1 MKILL
6 CTDGSKNAQ
15 RATAY
20 VATLTR
26 AFDQLEVTLLYVD
39 IPLTERISAL
49 LASDAV
55 EQMHR
60 ANAES
65 AFKSARERLRRARI
79 HASEWIESGEVVECI
94 TRMARRGKF
103 DLIVVGSRGHSPL
116 VDWMLGSTTSE
127 VLAANKIPVLVVP

>member
-6 CTDGSKNAQ
+6 CTDGSKNAE

-26 AFDQLEVTLLYVD
+26 AFRQLDVALLYVD
-39 IPLTERISAL
+39 IPLTERISTL
-49 LASDAV
+49 LESDAV

-65 AFKSARERLRRARI
+65 AFKSARGRLQRARI
-79 HASEWIESGEVVECI
+79 HPKELIQNGNVVECI
-94 TRMARRGKF
+94 SHTARRGKF
-103 DLIVVGSRGHSPL
+103 DLIVIGSRGHSPL
-116 VDWMLGSTTSE
+116 VDWMLGSTASE
-127 VLAANKIPVLVVP
+127 VLAASKVPVLVVP

>member
-6 CTDGSKNAQ
+6 CTDGSKNAE

-26 AFDQLEVTLLYVD
+26 AFHQLDVALLYVD
-39 IPLTERISAL
+39 IPVTERISTL
-49 LASDAV
+49 LESDAV

-60 ANAES
+60 ANAE
-65 AFKSARERLRRARI
+65 AALKSARGRLQRARI
-79 HASEWIESGEVVECI
+79 HPKELIQSGNVVECI
-94 TRMARRGKF
+94 SRTARSGKF
-103 DLIVVGSRGHSPL
+103 DLIVIGSRGHSPL

-127 VLAANKIPVLVVP
+127 VLAANNVPVLVVP

>member
-6 CTDGSKNAQ
+6 CTDGSKNAE

-20 VATLTR
+20 VATLPR
-26 AFDQLEVTLLYVD
+26 AFRQLDVTLLYVD
-39 IPLTERISAL
+39 VPITERISTL
-49 LASDAV
+49 IESNAV

-65 AFKSARERLRRARI
+65 ALKSARGRLRRARV
-79 HASEWIESGEVVECI
+79 HAKELVQSGNVVECI
-94 TRMARRGKF
+94 TRTARRGKF
-103 DLIVVGSRGHSPL
+103 DLLVIGSRGHSPL

-127 VLAANKIPVLVVP
+127 LLAANKLPVLVVP